1 VVTLGN
7 VPAPPS
13 GDLPANPPAA
23 CYQPSVPVPRQRSAS
38 DLLEITTQRSRR
50 AMHDRLDH
58 LRDSWLNLLLTALCA
73 SLAWLIAREAFSD
86 RAAFFAPIA
95 AILTLGL
102 AVGQRGRRA
111 FEIGLG
117 VALGIGIA
125 DLLVLAI
132 GDGTWQLGVVVALAM
147 AAAVLAGGGPLL
159 VNQAAISGALVVAL
173 QNGAGAFSGTRFI
186 DAVIGS
192 AVALLANA
200 LIPSNPLR
208 MVRREAEPLL
218 RELGG
223 TLEQVARALE
233 AHDVEGGRAALDRA
247 RALDLQVERLREAL
261 DVGQE
266 TTTLAPSRRR
276 ARGGLAPYA
285 NAVSQIDH
293 AVRNTRVLARRA
305 VGAIEQ
311 DDRVPEMAIDAIR
324 ELAIVLPDL
333 AAYLADPG
341 AAEDAEAAMIQAAA
355 HATAALDVTSNLSA
369 NMIVGQV
376 RSMAV
381 DLLGVAGVEADEARE
396 AVREARIRTGI

>member
-1 VVTLGN
+1 M
-7 VPAPPS
+7 
-13 GDLPANPPAA
+13 
-23 CYQPSVPVPRQRSAS
+23 Q
-38 DLLEITTQRSRR
+38 E
-50 AMHDRLDH
+50 RLDH

-73 SLAWLIAREAFSD
+73 SLAWLLARELFSD

-102 AVGQRGRRA
+102 AVGQRGHRA

-117 VALGIGIA
+117 VALGIAVA

-173 QNGAGAFSGTRFI
+173 QTGSGGFSGKRFL
-186 DAVIGS
+186 DALIGS
-192 AVALLANA
+192 AIALLANA

-218 RELGG
+218 HELGL
-223 TLEQVARALE
+223 TLEQVAQALE
-233 AHDVEGGRAALDRA
+233 AHDVEIARAALDRA
-247 RALDLQVERLREAL
+247 RALDRQIERLREAL
-261 DVGQE
+261 DVGHE
-266 TTTLAPSRRR
+266 TTVLAPSRRR

-285 NAVSQIDH
+285 GAVNQIDH

-311 DDRVPEMAIDAIR
+311 DDRVPEVAIDAIR

-341 AAEDAEAAMIQAAA
+341 AAEDAEGAMIKAAA

-381 DLLGVAGVEADEARE
+381 DLLGVAGVEGDDARE
-396 AVREARIRTGI
+396 AVRDARSRTGI

>member
-1 VVTLGN
+1 MHEN
-7 VPAPPS
+7 
-13 GDLPANPPAA
+13 
-23 CYQPSVPVPRQRSAS
+23 
-38 DLLEITTQRSRR
+38 LE
-50 AMHDRLDH
+50 H
-58 LRDSWLNLLLTALCA
+58 LRDSWLSLVLTGVCA
-73 SLAWLIAREAFSD
+73 ALAWLIAREAFSD

-111 FEIGLG
+111 LEIGIG

-132 GDGTWQLGVVVALAM
+132 GSGTWQLGVIVALAM

-173 QNGAGAFSGTRFI
+173 QTGSNSFSGTRFL
-186 DAVIGS
+186 DALIGS
-192 AVALLANA
+192 AIALAVNA
-200 LIPSNPLR
+200 AIPSNPLR

-218 RELGG
+218 HELGR
-223 TLEQVARALE
+223 TLEQVAGALE
-233 AHDVEGGRAALDRA
+233 AHDLEQARDALDRA
-247 RALDLQVERLREAL
+247 RALDPQIERLRDAL
-261 DVGQE
+261 DVGHE
-266 TTTLAPSRRR
+266 TTLLAPTRRS

-285 NAVSQIDH
+285 NAVNQIDH

-311 DDRVPEMAIDAIR
+311 DDRVPEAATRAIR
-324 ELAIVLPDL
+324 ELAVVLPNL

-341 AAEDAEAAMIQAAA
+341 AAEDAEPAMVRAAA
-355 HATAALDVTSNLSA
+355 LATAGLDVTANLSA

-381 DLLGVAGVEADEARE
+381 DLLGIAGVEGDEARE
-396 AVREARIRTGI
+396 AVREARSRTGI